1 MFEPFNKLDSDA
13 ELLYKKDEELAAEY
27 GAVIEGCKPYFKK
40 HSNKGVLLIHGFA
53 AAPDELLPLAYE
65 LEKYDYSVYVV
76 RVAGHMSSVDDFIK
90 SNYMQWYKSIELG
103 YNSLASF
110 CSEICVVGQSNGG
123 LLATTVAKYNK
134 VDYLVLLAPAY
145 KVRIPGFFLIPYI
158 RKFIKYVPRKIKDI
172 RFNYP
177 VFPTQPLYQM
187 KLLQEEVAKFAK
199 DINIPVLLA
208 VSNKD
213 ILISPE
219 KAKEV
224 VESMQSEDK
233 TILTYDNKKYDV
245 KHILTEEK
253 STKII
258 NDIALWIKEK
268 LK

>member
-1 MFEPFNKLDSDA
+1 
-13 ELLYKKDEELAAEY
+13 
-27 GAVIEGCKPYFKK
+27 
-40 HSNKGVLLIHGFA
+40 
-53 AAPDELLPLAYE
+53 
-65 LEKYDYSVYVV
+65 
-76 RVAGHMSSVDDFIK
+76 
-90 SNYMQWYKSIELG
+90 
-103 YNSLASF
+103 
-110 CSEICVVGQSNGG
+110 
-123 LLATTVAKYNK
+123 
-134 VDYLVLLAPAY
+134 
-145 KVRIPGFFLIPYI
+145 
-158 RKFIKYVPRKIKDI
+158 
-172 RFNYP
+172 
-177 VFPTQPLYQM
+177 M

-245 KHILTEEK
+245 KHILTDEK

>member
-1 MFEPFNKLDSDA
+1 MVLGVIGAGNMAKAMIAGITKSGSLNGEEIIVSNHNLAKA
-13 ELLYKKDEELAAEY
+13 QELSNQYGVKIDENIS
-27 GAVIEGCKPYFKK
+27 VIK
-40 HSNKGVLLIHGFA
+40 
-53 AAPDELLPLAYE
+53 
-65 LEKYDYSVYVV
+65 
-76 RVAGHMSSVDDFIK
+76 
-90 SNYMQWYKSIELG
+90 
-103 YNSLASF
+103 NSQ
-110 CSEICVVGQSNGG
+110 V
-123 LLATTVAKYNK
+123 
-134 VDYLVLLAPAY
+134 
-145 KVRIPGFFLIPYI
+145 
-158 RKFIKYVPRKIKDI
+158 
-172 RFNYP
+172 
-177 VFPTQPLYQM
+177 
-187 KLLQEEVAKFAK
+187 
-199 DINIPVLLA
+199 VLLA